1 MGGVRGSGRSHVT
14 TGDAELGAEVG
25 EVVLPTDFDTFF
37 AAQRPGLVRLAV
49 LLLDGPAAAE
59 DVVHDAL
66 AAAWTRW
73 DRLAD
78 PLAYVRRC
86 VVNGCHSEHR
96 RGRLLGRLRA
106 TASRADEPAPD
117 YLLDA
122 LAGLPGRQRSALV
135 LRYYLQLTDREVGA
149 VLGCRPEA
157 AKTLAHRGLRSLRSA
172 RDPLR

>member
-1 MGGVRGSGRSHVT
+1 MT
-14 TGDAELGAEVG
+14 TEDTEVG
-25 EVVLPTDFDTFF
+25 GRMDEVVLPLDFDAFF
-37 AAQRPGLVRLAV
+37 AAERPGLVRLAV
-49 LLLDGPAAAE
+49 LLLNGPAVAE

-66 AAAWTRW
+66 AAAWMRW

-106 TASRADEPAPD
+106 TAARADEPSPD

-122 LAGLPGRQRSALV
+122 LAVLPGRQRSALV
-135 LRYYLQLTDREVGA
+135 LRYYLHLTDREVGD

-157 AKTLAHRGLRSLRSA
+157 AKTLAHRGLRRLRTSG
-172 RDPLR
+172 DQLR